1 MQKDDYKV
9 VAIKWIKT
17 KKNAETGQVKAHLY
31 PKEYRF
37 TTKKFYR
44 VGQVLNVQFDEND
57 GKLLKFHR
65 AVVIKMTP
73 LNVNETGK
81 YKKLVARKSKKYPTW
96 NFETH
101 QLEGA
106 NVQND

>member
-17 KKNAETGQVKAHLY
+17 KKNAETGQVKAYLY

-44 VGQVLNVQFDEND
+44 VGQVLNVQFEGND
-57 GKLLKFHR
+57 GKSLKFHR
-65 AVVIKMTP
+65 AVVIKMQP
-73 LNVNETGK
+73 LSADKIGK
-81 YKKLVARKSKKYPTW
+81 YKKIVARKSKKYPTW

-106 NVQND
+106 NVKND